1 MKSLAWVRLAHPV
14 ELLREGEMDVLVML
28 EDGPIESPVLARVDS
43 VPAMVSTDH
52 RAREVVTLYGTPNTE
67 SLALALAA
75 AVESHRSPGNGS
87 GAFRHVGIW
96 SERGAVGDAAWR
108 DEITGE
114 LLTRDVDIPFAVLN
128 ETAVRLKETCGLM
141 MGRLVAGLAMPD
153 WPEGTWRAISFR
165 LDAMMDAASPEADE
179 ILQVLREADGLA
191 YEYEGD

>member
-1 MKSLAWVRLAHPV
+1 
-14 ELLREGEMDVLVML
+14 MDVLVML
-28 EDGPIESPVLARVDS
+28 EDGPDESPVLARVDS
-43 VPAMVSTDH
+43 VPAMVASDR

-75 AVESHRSPGNGS
+75 AVESHRFAGTAS
-87 GAFRHVGIW
+87 GAFRHLGIW

-108 DEITGE
+108 DEVTGE
-114 LLTRDVDIPFAVLN
+114 LRSRDVDIPMGVL
-128 ETAVRLKETCGLM
+128 TATAGRLKESCGTM

-165 LDAMMDAASPEADE
+165 LDTMLDPATFAAEDILEAM
-179 ILQVLREADGLA
+179 READGLT